1 VEIWLPFNH
10 RVWGGSSGGG
20 YGRGVARRRRH
31 ATSGAAPVDPFA
43 VLGLPPGSTVE
54 DVENARRTLAKSSHP
69 DVGGSVRQMQVI
81 NAAADEAARL
91 AAQRGSSPVG
101 RRPPSPVPTPPAP
114 SSSGSASS
122 GSASGAAFHWRVDHP
137 SFTVEALPA
146 ESFEALLVVASW
158 LGETIDDDPPYRLDV
173 ELVEPVPCWC
183 RLELLPDAGATSV
196 GLTVGSE
203 RGVTAGDVDAV
214 RDAWIAALNAL
225 DWEEMGDRGGIGDS
239 RQRP

>member
-1 VEIWLPFNH
+1 VEIRLPFNH
-10 RVWGGSSGGG
+10 RAWGGSSGRG
-20 YGRGVARRRRH
+20 YGREVARRRRH
-31 ATSGAAPVDPFA
+31 ATSGGAPVDPFT

-81 NAAADEAARL
+81 NAAADEAARI
-91 AAQRGSSPVG
+91 ATSRGSSPVG
-101 RRPPSPVPTPPAP
+101 QRPPSPAPTPPAP
-114 SSSGSASS
+114 SS
-122 GSASGAAFHWRVDHP
+122 GSASGPAFHWRVDHP

-173 ELVEPVPCWC
+173 ELAEPVPCWC
-183 RLELLPDAGATSV
+183 RLELLPDAGATTV

-203 RGVTAGDVDAV
+203 RGVTAGDVDVV

-225 DWEEMGDRGGIGDS
+225 DWEGIGDRGRIGDS

>member
-1 VEIWLPFNH
+1 M
-10 RVWGGSSGGG
+10 
-20 YGRGVARRRRH
+20 
-31 ATSGAAPVDPFA
+31 
-43 VLGLPPGSTVE
+43 LGLPPGSTVE

-81 NAAADEAARL
+81 NAAADEAARI
-91 AAQRGSSPVG
+91 ATSRGSSTVG
-101 RRPPSPVPTPPAP
+101 QRPPSPAPAPPAP
-114 SSSGSASS
+114 SSGSASS
-122 GSASGAAFHWRVDHP
+122 GSASGPAFHWRVDHP

-146 ESFEALLVVASW
+146 ESFEAVLVVASW

-173 ELVEPVPCWC
+173 ELAEPVPCWC
-183 RLELLPDAGATSV
+183 RLELLPDAGATMV

-214 RDAWIAALNAL
+214 RDAWVAALNAL
-225 DWEEMGDRGGIGDS
+225 DWEGIGDRGGIGDS

>member
-1 VEIWLPFNH
+1 MEIPLPFNH
-10 RVWGGSSGGG
+10 RAWGGSSGRG
-20 YGRGVARRRRH
+20 YGREVARRRRH

-43 VLGLPPGSTVE
+43 VLGLPPGSTVA
-54 DVENARRTLAKSSHP
+54 DVENARRTLAKASHP

-81 NAAADEAARL
+81 NAAADEAVRL
-91 AAQRGSSPVG
+91 AARRESSPVG
-101 RRPPSPVPTPPAP
+101 QPPPSPAPTPPAP
-114 SSSGSASS
+114 SSGSAP
-122 GSASGAAFHWRVDHP
+122 GPAFHWRVDHP
-137 SFTVEALPA
+137 SFTIEALPT

-173 ELVEPVPCWC
+173 ELAEPVPCWC
-183 RLELLPDAGATSV
+183 RLELLPDAGATTV

-203 RGVTAGDVDAV
+203 RGVTAADVDAV

-225 DWEEMGDRGGIGDS
+225 DWEGIGGRGGIGDS

>member
-1 VEIWLPFNH
+1 V
-10 RVWGGSSGGG
+10 
-20 YGRGVARRRRH
+20 
-31 ATSGAAPVDPFA
+31 TSGAAPVDPFA

-54 DVENARRTLAKSSHP
+54 DVENARRSLAKSSHP

-91 AAQRGSSPVG
+91 AAHRGSSPVG
-101 RRPPSPVPTPPAP
+101 QRAPSPAPTPPAP
-114 SSSGSASS
+114 SSGSASS
-122 GSASGAAFHWRVDHP
+122 GSASGPAFHWRVDHP

-173 ELVEPVPCWC
+173 ELAEPVPCWC
-183 RLELLPDAGATSV
+183 RLELLPDAAATTV

-225 DWEEMGDRGGIGDS
+225 DWDAMGDRGGIGDS